1 MEMLQL
7 SPTIGIKARKLSSA
21 EKTNYYNKKVIDE
34 METFD
39 IDNPMWSAYTSYI
52 EALTNVPLNRL
63 YNKTQNVRESVNNQH
78 TAFERALMFSGWSQW
93 NLGIEDDKIKS
104 IKEEIKLKEKLDPRL

>member
-1 MEMLQL
+1 
-7 SPTIGIKARKLSSA
+7 
-21 EKTNYYNKKVIDE
+21 
-34 METFD
+34 
-39 IDNPMWSAYTSYI
+39 MWSAYTSYI

-63 YNKTQNVRESVNNQH
+63 YNKTQNVRQSLNNQH

-104 IKEEIKLKEKLDPRL
+104 IKEEIKLKEKLEKKKQKSKVRTPLKRTIKPRKIKARQ